1 MFTRRQLLAQSA
13 LAAAGLALSRGPSL
27 AEPVP
32 LEQLVL
38 AAPPSP
44 PSLIL
49 ARVASQKAL
58 KAHAKT
64 VRFEQWKSPDQL
76 RAGVLSGNYH
86 VAATPVNVA
95 ANLYNKG
102 VPIRLF
108 DVTVWGVLSIVT
120 TDTGIT
126 SIADLKGREIAVPF
140 RGDVPDIVL
149 RVLLHKAGLN
159 PGADVKITYVGT
171 PIEGMQLLVA
181 RSVATALLPEP
192 ATTAALIRGKGI
204 GLALRKAVDVQD
216 AWGKAMGGP
225 SRFPQAG
232 TLIQAKLADERPQ
245 LVKTLGIAGR
255 EAVAWIKDNGPS
267 AARVGA
273 EQFRLDAEIILQSLK
288 ATQLEWRSAGAA
300 KAEIERF
307 FGILAEFEPAAIGGK
322 LPDERLYLG

>member
-13 LAAAGLALSRGPSL
+13 RPAAGLARPHGPAL
-27 AEPVP
+27 AEP
-32 LEQLVL
+32 
-38 AAPPSP
+38 APPHRLAMAWPPAP

-49 ARVASQKAL
+49 TRVAAHEAL
-58 KAHAKT
+58 RAHAKT
-64 VRFEQWKSPDQL
+64 IRFEQWKSPDQL
-76 RAGVLSGNYH
+76 RAGVLSGTYQ

-102 VPIRLF
+102 AAIRLL
-108 DVTVWGVLSIVT
+108 DVTVWGILSIVT
-120 TDTGIT
+120 TEDGIA
-126 SIADLKGREIAVPF
+126 SIVDLKGREIAVPF

-149 RVLLHKAGLN
+149 RVLLRKAGLN
-159 PGADVKITYVGT
+159 PGSDVKITYVGT

-181 RSVATALLPEP
+181 RSVSTALLPEP

-245 LVKTLGIAGR
+245 LVKALGAAGH
-255 EAVAWIKDNGPS
+255 EAVAWIKNNGPG
-267 AARVGA
+267 AARAGA

>member
-1 MFTRRQLLAQSA
+1 MFTRRRLLAQSA
-13 LAAAGLALSRGPSL
+13 LTAAGLALPRGPAVAEL
-27 AEPVP
+27 A
-32 LEQLVL
+32 LLDQLVL
-38 AAPPSP
+38 SGPPSP
-44 PSLIL
+44 PSIIL
-49 ARVASQKAL
+49 ARVASQEAL
-58 KAHAKT
+58 KMHAKT
-64 VRFEQWKSPDQL
+64 IRFEQWKSPDQL
-76 RAGVLSGNYH
+76 RAGVLSGSYH

-102 VPIRLF
+102 APIRLL

-120 TDTGIT
+120 TDSGIT

-149 RVLLHKAGLN
+149 RVLLRKAGLT
-159 PGADVKITYVGT
+159 PGSDLKITYVGS

-181 RSVATALLPEP
+181 RSVSTALLPEP

-204 GLALRKAVDVQD
+204 GLVLRKAIDVQD
-216 AWGKAMGGP
+216 AWGKTMGGP

-232 TLIQAKLADERPQ
+232 TLIQAKLADEHPE
-245 LVKTLGIAGR
+245 LVRTLGAAAR
-255 EAVAWIKDNGPS
+255 EAIAWIKDNGPS

-288 ATQLEWRSAGAA
+288 ATQLEWKSASAA

-307 FGILAEFEPAAIGGK
+307 FGILADFEPAAIGGK
-322 LPDERLYLG
+322 LPDERLYLD